1 MLEDLN
7 RQGMLLLGCGKMGS
21 ALLQGWIDN
30 GLDPA
35 AITVIDPHPAAWL
48 NELQELRL
56 NEVPQQAPAV
66 VLIAVKPQMVDAAV
80 PQVTRFGGGKTL
92 FLSIAAGT
100 GLARFAEHLGSGTPI
115 IRAMPNT
122 PASIGQGI
130 TALVGNGVAR
140 RDHLALAEALLS
152 SVGETVRLEDESQMD
167 AVTALSGS
175 GPAYV
180 FHLIE
185 SLAAAG
191 EAEGLPP
198 ELSMSLAKATVEG
211 AGALARQADDTPEQ
225 LRINVTSPAGT
236 TEAGLKVLMDRETGL
251 MPLVRQ
257 TVAAAAHR
265 SRELGK

>member
-7 RQGMLLLGCGKMGS
+7 RQGLLLLGCGKMGS
-21 ALLQGWIDN
+21 ALLQGWIDK

-35 AITVIDPHPAAWL
+35 AITVIDPHPAPWL
-48 NELQELRL
+48 KALDGLRI
-56 NEVPQQAPAV
+56 NEVPAKAPAV
-66 VLIAVKPQMVDAAV
+66 VLIAVKPQMIDAAL
-80 PQVTRFGGGKTL
+80 PQVTRYGGGGTL

-100 GLARFAEHLGSGTPI
+100 GLSRFAEHLGTETPI

-122 PASIGQGI
+122 PAAIGHGI
-130 TALVGNGVAR
+130 TALVGNGAAG
-140 RDHLALAEALLS
+140 RDHLDLAEALLS
-152 SVGETVRLEDESQMD
+152 SVGETVRLRDESQMD

-185 SLAAAG
+185 SLADAG

-198 ELSMSLAKATVEG
+198 DLAMSLAKATVAG
-211 AGALARQADDTPEQ
+211 AGALAKSAEETPDQ
-225 LRINVTSPAGT
+225 LRVNVTSPAGT
-236 TEAGLKVLMDRETGL
+236 TEAGLKVLMDRDSGL
-251 MPLVRQ
+251 LPLVRQ